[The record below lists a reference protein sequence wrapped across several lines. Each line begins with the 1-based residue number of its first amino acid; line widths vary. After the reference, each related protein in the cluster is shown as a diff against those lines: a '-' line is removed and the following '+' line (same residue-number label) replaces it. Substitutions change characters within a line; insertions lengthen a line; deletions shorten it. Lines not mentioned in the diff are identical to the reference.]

1 MNKLVILSGV
11 PGSGK
16 SYFSKTIKKIK
27 NKHFYIISS
36 DELRLLICGDQSSLE
51 CEDLMWKMFIEL
63 AKVYALDKEGVVI
76 LDATHVSSELRV
88 NKAKELKKLFNETI
102 LVMWNI
108 NKATVFNQNFQREH
122 PIPPEALEKFIKIF
136 ELPTEKDR
144 EAFDKIIVIENNDIT
159 PAIEALELHLD
170 NSLTL

>member
-27 NKHFYIISS
+27 NKHVYIISS
-36 DELRLLICGDQSSLE
+36 DELRLLICGNQSSLE

-63 AKVYALDKEGVVI
+63 AKVYALDKDGVVI
-76 LDATHVSSELRV
+76 LDATHVSSDLRV
-88 NKAKELKKLFNETI
+88 NKAKELKNLFNETI

-159 PAIEALELHLD
+159 PAIEALELELD

>member
-16 SYFSKTIKKIK
+16 SYFSNTIKKIK
-27 NKHFYIISS
+27 NKHVYIISS
-36 DELRLLICGDQSSLE
+36 DELRLLICGNQSSLE
-51 CEDLMWKMFIEL
+51 CEDLMWKMFLEL
-63 AKVYALDKEGVVI
+63 AKVYALDKDGVVI
-76 LDATHVSSELRV
+76 LDATHVSSDLRV
-88 NKAKELKKLFNETI
+88 SKAQALKDLFDETI

-136 ELPTEKDR
+136 ELPTEKDK
-144 EAFDKIIVIENNDIT
+144 EIFDKIIIIENNDIT

-170 NSLTL
+170 SNSTL

>member
-27 NKHFYIISS
+27 NKHVYIISS

>member
-27 NKHFYIISS
+27 NKHVYIVSS
-36 DELRLLICGDQSSLE
+36 DELRLLICGNQSSLE

-76 LDATHVSSELRV
+76 LDATNVSSKLRV
-88 NKAKELKKLFNETI
+88 GRANELKDLFDETI

-108 NKATVFNQNFQREH
+108 DQATVFNQNFQREH
-122 PIPPEALEKFIKIF
+122 PIPPEALAKFLKIF
-136 ELPTEKDR
+136 ELPTEEDKKV
-144 EAFDKIIVIENNDIT
+144 FDKIIILENNDIT

-170 NSLTL
+170 NTLAI

>member
-1 MNKLVILSGV
+1 MNKLVLLSGV

-16 SYFSKTIKKIK
+16 SYFSKTIKKIR
-27 NKHFYIISS
+27 NKHVYVISS
-36 DELRLLICGDQSSLE
+36 DDLRLLICGNQSSLE
-51 CEDLMWKMFIEL
+51 CEDLMWKMFVEL

-76 LDATHVSSELRV
+76 LDATHVLSELRV
-88 NKAKELKKLFNETI
+88 KRANELKGLFDETI

-122 PIPPEALEKFIKIF
+122 PIPPEALAKFIQIF
-136 ELPTEKDR
+136 ELPTDKDK
-144 EAFDKIIVIENNDIT
+144 EVFDKIVVLDDNDIT

-170 NSLTL
+170 NSLML

>member
-1 MNKLVILSGV
+1 MNKLVVLSGV

-27 NKHFYIISS
+27 NKHVYIISS
-36 DELRLLICGDQSSLE
+36 DELRLLICGNQSSLE
-51 CEDLMWKMFIEL
+51 CEELMWKMFIDL

-76 LDATHVSSELRV
+76 LDATNVSSKLRV
-88 NKAKELKKLFNETI
+88 GRVNELKDLFDETI

-108 NKATVFNQNFQREH
+108 DQATVFNQNFQREH
-122 PIPPEALEKFIKIF
+122 PIPPEALTKFLKIF
-136 ELPTEKDR
+136 ELPTEEDKKV
-144 EAFDKIIVIENNDIT
+144 FDKIIILENNDIT

-170 NSLTL
+170 NTLAL

>member
-27 NKHFYIISS
+27 NKHVYIISS
-36 DELRLLICGDQSSLE
+36 DELRLLICGNQSSLE
-51 CEDLMWKMFIEL
+51 CEDLMWKMFLEL
-63 AKVYALDKEGVVI
+63 AKVYALDKDGVVI
-76 LDATHVSSELRV
+76 LDATHVSSDLRV
-88 NKAKELKKLFNETI
+88 NKAKELKHLFDETI

-136 ELPTEKDR
+136 ELPTEKDK
-144 EAFDKIIVIENNDIT
+144 EVFDKIIIVENNDIT

>member
-27 NKHFYIISS
+27 NKHVYIISS
-36 DELRLLICGDQSSLE
+36 DELRLLICGNQSSLE
-51 CEDLMWKMFIEL
+51 CEELMWKMFIEL
-63 AKVYALDKEGVVI
+63 AKVYSLDKDGVVI

-88 NKAKELKKLFNETI
+88 GRAKELKDLFDEII

-136 ELPTEKDR
+136 ELPTEQDK
-144 EAFDKIIVIENNDIT
+144 EIFDKIVIVENNDIT